1 MNQIQN
7 YENMN
12 DKQLNYN
19 QNTKLQ
25 KRTQAKFQ
33 QIIDI
38 QFYDFQEQFDMAMP
52 DIQNGLQ
59 LKFLQQLSQGSD
71 IPKQYADMN
80 DQEFEKSIKKIF
92 DGEAAKIYQQLSQYY
107 ELNGLRQLY
116 QYAQK
121 NVLK

>member
-1 MNQIQN
+1 
-7 YENMN
+7 
-12 DKQLNYN
+12 
-19 QNTKLQ
+19 
-25 KRTQAKFQ
+25 
-33 QIIDI
+33 
-38 QFYDFQEQFDMAMP
+38 MAMP

-59 LKFLQQLSQGSD
+59 LKFLQQLSQGSE